1 MPSEHDNDEYEDSSK
16 GLIQIYTGDG
26 KGKTTAALGLALRAC
41 GHGMRVYM
49 IQFMKGDIN
58 YGELI
63 AAQKLPNLKIVQFG
77 KPTFVNKENPAQED
91 IDLAQLALE
100 HAKVVIKGGEY
111 DIVILDELNVAIDFN
126 LVSIEDVIDL
136 IDSKPDNVELILT
149 GRNAKS
155 EIIDRAHLVTNMK
168 KVKHYYD
175 QGVSARKGF
184 EN

>member
-1 MPSEHDNDEYEDSSK
+1 MNGMPEEELSQ
-16 GLIQIYTGDG
+16 GLVQIYTGDG

-41 GHGMRVYM
+41 GHGMKVYM

-58 YGELI
+58 YGEL
-63 AAQKLPNLKIVQFG
+63 AASQNLPNLKIVQFG
-77 KPTFVNKENPAQED
+77 RSTFVNRENPAKED

-100 HAKVVIKGGEY
+100 HANVIIQEGEY
-111 DIVILDELNVAIDFN
+111 DLVILDELNVAIDFK
-126 LVSIEDVIDL
+126 LVSIEDVIEL
-136 IDSKPDNVELILT
+136 IESKPKNVEIIIT

-155 EIIDRAHLVTNMK
+155 EIIDRAHLVTNMR

-175 QGVSARKGF
+175 QGISARKGF